1 MGFDTKR
8 VYKHFEGMNSAYERE
23 IANYKRFMAEKDK
36 YSPDYVR
43 AYVSETKK
51 AINEM
56 VKERV
61 QAATAEIDAIKAEMK
76 TRTFKDP
83 YADIKGPVIR
93 TEDKIL
99 VELQRLN
106 KMQVLNAKMSAV
118 SSPDDLKAL
127 YEEHKEDGDFY
138 NLFQSE
144 LKKRIDNKEHSGY
157 DMLQMELDRDPEE
170 YKELDQLTVS
180 LRMMANETL
189 YPAGL
194 EQNGVSGAG
203 FQSILPKEDKGAF

>member
-8 VYKHFEGMNSAYERE
+8 IYKHFEGMNQAYEKE
-23 IANYKRFMAEKDK
+23 ISNYKRFMAEKDK
-36 YSPDYVR
+36 YSPTYVQS
-43 AYVSETKK
+43 YVNETKK

-61 QAATAEIDAIKAEMK
+61 QAAMAEVDAIKAEMK
-76 TRTFKDP
+76 KKAFKDP
-83 YADIKGPVIR
+83 YADIQSQVIK

-99 VELQRLN
+99 VELQRMN
-106 KMQVLNAKMSAV
+106 KMQLLSAKMSAA
-118 SSPDDLKAL
+118 SSPTDLKAL